1 MERKPYAVV
10 RFVLDRK
17 GNEFEKRDISCHD
30 MYHQACEALRQA
42 VFEELRKEYKV
53 SKADVFDR
61 DGNLRTYS
69 PYLKEWI
76 NEYDP
81 YRWRVG
87 IKHKTV
93 IYEVVR
99 RTH

>member
-10 RFVLDRK
+10 RSVLGLK
-17 GNEFEKRDISCHD
+17 GKEIEKNDVSCHD

-42 VFEELRKEYKV
+42 IFKELQKTYKV
-53 SKADVFDR
+53 SKSDIFDQ
-61 DGNLRTYS
+61 DGNLRTNS

-76 NEYDP
+76 NEYCP
-81 YRWRVG
+81 YRWRIGV
-87 IKHKTV
+87 KSKTI

-99 RTH
+99 RTY